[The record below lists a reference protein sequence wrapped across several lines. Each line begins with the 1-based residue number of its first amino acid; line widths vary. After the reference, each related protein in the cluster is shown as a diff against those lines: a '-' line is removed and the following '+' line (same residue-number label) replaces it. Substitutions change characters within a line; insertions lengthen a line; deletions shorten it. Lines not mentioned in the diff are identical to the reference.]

1 MLLREELFS
10 FTGLGGSASRC
21 RLRLFLPAKESGD
34 DTYIAVLTDDQD
46 AGGTNIT
53 NAVEALTMDVCRRF
67 NLPAQRTVFIEHHD
81 FRHRLGNERRSR
93 PGRKP
98 FAQITFAVPE
108 TASGRFDYSQGQIL
122 GAPKVEVHRQAERG
136 NFGGGTLVMTKPKP
150 KAAGMKAPAP
160 AHVHYPCTIRARARA
175 RKPSGEASVRP
186 GLH

>member
-21 RLRLFLPAKESGD
+21 RLRLFLPATDSGD

-46 AGGTNIT
+46 AEGTNIT
-53 NAVEALTMDVCRRF
+53 NAVEALTIDVCRRF

-81 FRHRLGNERRSR
+81 FRHRLGSDGD
-93 PGRKP
+93 PGREES

-122 GAPKVEVHRQAERG
+122 GAPRWKSIDKQSVEI
-136 NFGGGTLVMTKPKP
+136 LV
-150 KAAGMKAPAP
+150 
-160 AHVHYPCTIRARARA
+160 
-175 RKPSGEASVRP
+175 GEP
-186 GLH
+186 LP

>member
-53 NAVEALTMDVCRRF
+53 NRRRSALRWTCVGVTISRR
-67 NLPAQRTVFIEHHD
+67 NAPCSIEHHD
-81 FRHRLGNERRSR
+81 FRHR
-93 PGRKP
+93 PGSQDDP
-98 FAQITFAVPE
+98 GQEETFAQITFAVPE

-122 GAPKVEVHRQAERG
+122 GAPRWKSIDKQSVEILVGR
-136 NFGGGTLVMTKPKP
+136 TLAMTKPKP
-150 KAAGMKAPAP
+150 AGMKAPAP
-160 AHVHYPCTIRARARA
+160 AHAATPAPTRPCPRQ
-175 RKPSGEASVRP
+175 EAVRRGGIGP
-186 GLH
+186 LSLD

>member
-81 FRHRLGNERRSR
+81 FRHRLGKNDD
-93 PGRKP
+93 PGQEET

-122 GAPKVEVHRQAERG
+122 GAPRWKSIDKQSVES
-136 NFGGGTLVMTKPKP
+136 LV
-150 KAAGMKAPAP
+150 
-160 AHVHYPCTIRARARA
+160 
-175 RKPSGEASVRP
+175 GEP
-186 GLH
+186 LP

>member
-81 FRHRLGNERRSR
+81 FRHRLGKNDD
-93 PGRKP
+93 PGQEET

-122 GAPKVEVHRQAERG
+122 GAPRWKPIDKQSVEI
-136 NFGGGTLVMTKPKP
+136 L
-150 KAAGMKAPAP
+150 
-160 AHVHYPCTIRARARA
+160 I
-175 RKPSGEASVRP
+175 GEP
-186 GLH
+186 LP

>member
-21 RLRLFLPAKESGD
+21 RLRLFLPATESGD

-81 FRHRLGNERRSR
+81 FRHR
-93 PGRKP
+93 P

-122 GAPKVEVHRQAERG
+122 GAPRWKSIDKQSVEI
-136 NFGGGTLVMTKPKP
+136 LV
-150 KAAGMKAPAP
+150 
-160 AHVHYPCTIRARARA
+160 
-175 RKPSGEASVRP
+175 GEP
-186 GLH
+186 LP

>member
-81 FRHRLGNERRSR
+81 FRHRLGKNDDSGQEET
-93 PGRKP
+93 

-122 GAPKVEVHRQAERG
+122 GAPRWKSIDKQSVEI
-136 NFGGGTLVMTKPKP
+136 LV
-150 KAAGMKAPAP
+150 
-160 AHVHYPCTIRARARA
+160 
-175 RKPSGEASVRP
+175 GEP
-186 GLH
+186 LP